1 MTAVEQGTREV
12 EQTMGKQLQRM
23 ISKRNGPCVSRI
35 LARTVTLVL
44 AVAAT
49 SARAQS
55 STDAASIAQQ
65 APSPATT
72 PTLHVYTNLKQVPV
86 LVLTRDHERMKPLDG
101 SKFRVFLDSGRGFR
115 PNYVHQEGDDPI
127 SLAILIDTTNPAN
140 ELLPTLTQAIAAL
153 PPTFLHAEDR
163 VSVYAVDCSLIRT
176 AYNTPAD
183 PAVLRDAVQRAM
195 APWQIR
201 QERRAPAS
209 CKQALPLWDSMAQ
222 VFDDLD
228 HQSGRRVLLAIT
240 DGHDTASKTSW
251 NKVLKQ
257 AQIESVSVFDLLSP
271 SATTREGH
279 ETAEVFPVN
288 SPFFVGQQDRINQM
302 CQQSGGVEIQAT
314 AQITLPR
321 LKEFTQIVRERYI
334 LEFPRAPDEKAG
346 VHSISVSYPATGLYI
361 ATSGISVPPASE
373 EELRGP
379 KILPAAA
386 SRTPDEK
393 PKALPPQ

>member
-1 MTAVEQGTREV
+1 
-12 EQTMGKQLQRM
+12 
-23 ISKRNGPCVSRI
+23 
-35 LARTVTLVL
+35 
-44 AVAAT
+44 
-49 SARAQS
+49 
-55 STDAASIAQQ
+55 
-65 APSPATT
+65 
-72 PTLHVYTNLKQVPV
+72 
-86 LVLTRDHERMKPLDG
+86 MKPLDG
-101 SKFRVFLDSGRGFR
+101 SKFRVFLDSGRGFS

-153 PPTFLHAEDR
+153 PPTYLRTEDR
-163 VSVYAVDCSLIRT
+163 VSIYAVDCSLIRT

-183 PAVLRDAVQRAM
+183 SAVLQDAVQRAI

-201 QERRAPAS
+201 RERRAPTP
-209 CKQALPLWDSMAQ
+209 CKEALPLWDSMAQ
-222 VFDDLD
+222 VLDDLD

-240 DGHDTASKTSW
+240 DGHDTASKTTW

-257 AQIESVSVFDLLSP
+257 AQIESVSIFGLLPP
-271 SATTREGH
+271 SNSAQGGH
-279 ETAEVFPVN
+279 ETAEIFPVN
-288 SPFFVGQQDRINQM
+288 SPFFVVQQDRLNQM

-334 LEFPRAPDEKAG
+334 LEFPRAPNEKAG
-346 VHSISVSYPATGLYI
+346 VHSMGVSYPIAGLYI

-379 KILPAAA
+379 KIVRTETAPTPAK
-386 SRTPDEK
+386 EK

>member
-1 MTAVEQGTREV
+1 
-12 EQTMGKQLQRM
+12 
-23 ISKRNGPCVSRI
+23 
-35 LARTVTLVL
+35 
-44 AVAAT
+44 
-49 SARAQS
+49 
-55 STDAASIAQQ
+55 
-65 APSPATT
+65 
-72 PTLHVYTNLKQVPV
+72 
-86 LVLTRDHERMKPLDG
+86 MKPLDG
-101 SKFRVFLDSGRGFR
+101 SKFRVFLDSGRGFS

-127 SLAILIDTTNPAN
+127 SLAILIDTTSPAN

-153 PPTFLHAEDR
+153 PPTYLHPEDH
-163 VSVYAVDCSLIRT
+163 VSIYAVDCSFIRT

-183 PAVLRDAVQRAM
+183 AAVLQDAVQRAI

-201 QERRAPAS
+201 RDRRAPTS
-209 CKQALPLWDSMAQ
+209 CKQGLPLWDSMEQ
-222 VFDDLD
+222 VLADLD

-240 DGHDTASKTSW
+240 DGHDTSSKTTW

-257 AQIESVSVFDLLSP
+257 AQIESVSIFGLLPP
-271 SATTREGH
+271 SNSAQGGN

-288 SPFFVGQQDRINQM
+288 SPFFVGQQDRLPWM

-334 LEFPRAPDEKAG
+334 LEFPRAADEKAG
-346 VHSISVSYPATGLYI
+346 VHRMSVSYPIARLYI

-373 EELRGP
+373 EELTGP

-386 SRTPDEK
+386 ARTPDEK
-393 PKALPPQ
+393 PKALSPQ

>member
-1 MTAVEQGTREV
+1 MSREV
-12 EQTMGKQLQRM
+12 QRI
-23 ISKRNGPCVSRI
+23 ISKRHSPAVARI
-35 LARTVTLVL
+35 FVCIVTLFL
-44 AVAAT
+44 ADAAT
-49 SARAQS
+49 SVRAQS
-55 STDAASIAQQ
+55 NTVAAST
-65 APSPATT
+65 ST

-86 LVLTRDHERMKPLDG
+86 LVLSSDLQRMKPLDG

-127 SLAILIDTTNPAN
+127 SLAILIDTTSPAN

-153 PPTFLHAEDR
+153 PPTYLHAHDR
-163 VSVYAVDCSLIRT
+163 VSIYAVDCSFIRT
-176 AYNTPAD
+176 AYNIPAD

-201 QERRAPAS
+201 RERRGVPS

-222 VFDDLD
+222 VLEDLD

-240 DGHDTASKTSW
+240 DGHDTSSKIPWS
-251 NKVLKQ
+251 KVLKQ
-257 AQIESVSVFDLLSP
+257 AQIESVSIFGLLSP
-271 SATTREGH
+271 SSSANQGGH

-288 SPFFVGQQDRINQM
+288 SPFFVGQQDRLNQM

-334 LEFPRAPDEKAG
+334 LEFPRASNEKAG
-346 VHSISVSYPATGLYI
+346 VHSISVSYPITGLYI
-361 ATSGISVPPASE
+361 AMSGISVPPASE

-386 SRTPDEK
+386 TRTPEEK
-393 PKALPPQ
+393 ANALPPQ

>member
-1 MTAVEQGTREV
+1 
-12 EQTMGKQLQRM
+12 MGKQQRI
-23 ISKRNGPCVSRI
+23 ISKRNRPCVSRI
-35 LARTVTLVL
+35 LARTVALLL
-44 AVAAT
+44 AVAT
-49 SARAQS
+49 TGARAQS
-55 STDAASIAQQ
+55 NTQAPPTAQP
-65 APSPATT
+65 APSPSTT

-86 LVLTRDHERMKPLDG
+86 LVLTSDHERMKPLDG

-153 PPTFLHAEDR
+153 PPTYLRTEDR
-163 VSVYAVDCSLIRT
+163 VSIYAVDCSLIRT

-183 PAVLRDAVQRAM
+183 SAVLQDAVQRAI

-201 QERRAPAS
+201 RERRAPAS
-209 CKQALPLWDSMAQ
+209 CKQGLPLWDSMAQ
-222 VFDDLD
+222 ILEDLD

-240 DGHDTASKTSW
+240 DGKDTTSKTSW
-251 NKVLKQ
+251 NKVMKQ
-257 AQIESVSVFDLLSP
+257 AQIESVSIFGLLSP
-271 SATTREGH
+271 SATANQGGH

-288 SPFFVGQQDRINQM
+288 SPFFVVQQDRLSQM

-334 LEFPRAPDEKAG
+334 LEFPRAPDEKVG
-346 VHSISVSYPATGLYI
+346 VHSISVSYPITGLYI
-361 ATSGISVPPASE
+361 AMSGISVPPASE

-386 SRTPDEK
+386 ARTPEEK
-393 PKALPPQ
+393 SKALPPQ